1 MLNIPK
7 WKVFL
12 IAFVVAFSL
21 YVSSMNFLFYDDKDS
36 YPPKINLGLDLKGGS
51 HLLLEIDFEKYFKDK
66 MDVLKDEV
74 RNKLRTERISYLN
87 LNRNENSITFEL
99 RNSEDS
105 GFRSAFESFSNDLV
119 VNTEGSNVTIK
130 YTDIFIKEMQK
141 QLLDQSIE
149 IIRRRIDETGTREPL
164 IQPQG
169 LKRIILQLPGV
180 DDPSRL
186 KKLLGKTAKLTF
198 HLLNETKPF
207 ASIGEIIAPPGYEI
221 IDEEDQFGETKARY
235 VVKNRIELSGD
246 VLLDARASFYQGQ
259 PQVSFKFDSV
269 GAKKFGNITS
279 ENVGKMF
286 AIVLDNKVISAP
298 VIREPILGGQ
308 GVISGNFTS
317 ETANDLAI
325 LLRSGALPAP
335 LEVIEER
342 TVGPSL
348 GKDSIM
354 SGKNAIIFGIILVI
368 VAMVLV
374 YRSFG
379 IVADIALL
387 INFIIIFT
395 ALSLLSATLT
405 LPGLAGIVLTMGMAV
420 DSNVLI
426 FERIREEARHDKTI
440 YAIIDNGFHQAFKTI
455 FDSNFTTLVAALILF
470 NFGSGPIK
478 GFAITLS
485 IGILS
490 SMFSALTFTKLVLFF
505 WAKKSRS
512 KKIPY

>member
-51 HLLLEIDFEKYFKDK
+51 HLLLEIDFEKYFNDK

-87 LNRNENSITFEL
+87 LNRNDNSITFEL

-105 GFRSAFESFSNDLV
+105 GFKSAFESFSNDLFIE
-119 VNTEGSNVTIK
+119 TKGPNVTIK

-141 QLLDQSIE
+141 QLLSQSIE

-207 ASIGEIIAPPGYEI
+207 ASIGEIVAPPGYEI

-246 VLLDARASFYQGQ
+246 VLLDAQASFYQGQ
-259 PQVSFKFDSV
+259 PQVNFKFDSV
-269 GAKKFGNITS
+269 GAKKFGNITT
-279 ENVGKMF
+279 ENVGKLF

-354 SGKNAIIFGIILVI
+354 SGKNAIIFGVILVI
-368 VAMVLV
+368 IAMVVV

-490 SMFSALTFTKLVLFF
+490 SMFSALTFTKIVLFF